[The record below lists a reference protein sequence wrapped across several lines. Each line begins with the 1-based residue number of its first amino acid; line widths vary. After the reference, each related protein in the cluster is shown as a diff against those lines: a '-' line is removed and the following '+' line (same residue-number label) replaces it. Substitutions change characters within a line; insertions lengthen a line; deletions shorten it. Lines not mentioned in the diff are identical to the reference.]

1 MSNWTKMRNQL
12 NANKCETIRFLPIIS
27 YSHLYA
33 SLAHTKRFKT
43 TEQSQCKIKEK
54 ERTKQEKKTYK
65 RIESIVICEC
75 AVCNLSVCTVAVF
88 LWRPCVQNITQRE
101 NGVCDPFEKVIY
113 AIKSFFSAVFFSFF
127 LSSRSSSSRCATQQ
141 VGNSFCFC

>member
-43 TEQSQCKIKEK
+43 TEQSQRKIKRK
-54 ERTKQEKKTYK
+54 RKNKTGKK
-65 RIESIVICEC
+65 
-75 AVCNLSVCTVAVF
+75 N
-88 LWRPCVQNITQRE
+88 VQKN
-101 NGVCDPFEKVIY
+101 
-113 AIKSFFSAVFFSFF
+113 
-127 LSSRSSSSRCATQQ
+127 
-141 VGNSFCFC
+141 